1 MKTLSISVL
10 LTLAL
15 TLAACGGGNSHEAL
29 MQASVGQMTKFAE
42 ALEGV
47 KDKASWEATKPKL
60 ESVLTEMESI
70 GKKVKAL
77 GEPDEAT
84 KKAIGDAMTKQMG
97 DVQQRLMQASMKVM
111 QVEGIGEDVGKFMT
125 NFRERMKSTK

>member
-1 MKTLSISVL
+1 
-10 LTLAL
+10 
-15 TLAACGGGNSHEAL
+15 
-29 MQASVGQMTKFAE
+29 